1 MVKGRLSWI
10 PTTTVPGT
18 TSRPEVGRLFLGG
31 PLFSGLGGY
40 SETVPID
47 MELQILTVLQGMN
60 ASGRPATFGDLAR
73 RFGVSSDLIALHAKQ
88 LVAEGRAQ
96 PSMVNVRGVPT
107 LHGLMP
113 KPDPGKA

>member
-1 MVKGRLSWI
+1 
-10 PTTTVPGT
+10 
-18 TSRPEVGRLFLGG
+18 
-31 PLFSGLGGY
+31 
-40 SETVPID
+40 

-73 RFGVSSDLIALHAKQ
+73 RFGVSSDLIAVHAKQ

-113 KPDPGKA
+113 KPNPSAT

>member
-1 MVKGRLSWI
+1 M
-10 PTTTVPGT
+10 PN
-18 TSRPEVGRLFLGG
+18 
-31 PLFSGLGGY
+31 
-40 SETVPID
+40 D

-73 RFGVSSDLIALHAKQ
+73 AFGVSSDLIALHAKQ

-96 PSMVNVRGVPT
+96 PSMINVRGVPT

-113 KPDPGKA
+113 LPNPSVT